1 MKRQILV
8 RVWQGILT
16 PEQAIKELEELV
28 RAGPKLNKEEN
39 VRILKLLL
47 TLEKKQITVNEVEK
61 EIEYEYYRMERRKEC
76 LYQIN

>member
-16 PEQAIKELEELV
+16 PEQAIRELT
-28 RAGPKLNKEEN
+28 RGGPKLNKEEN

-76 LYQIN
+76 LCQIN